1 MGRVL
6 AGTAND
12 AQARSRG
19 ERARPMAEAGWA
31 IVESRA
37 HRDGAR

>member
-12 AQARSRG
+12 ANARARG
-19 ERARPMAEAGWA
+19 ERARPMAEAAWA

-37 HRDGAR
+37 HRG

>member
-12 AQARSRG
+12 SNARARG

-31 IVESRA
+31 IVEARA
-37 HRDGAR
+37 HGGGAR